1 MNNFQISDVTS
12 YDFNLLG
19 KSEVELVVRQANTL
33 TTIRLLPVA
42 SDKPIFMGTPAPQIT
57 AQPADQPE
65 PQPQTRPLALVEAK
79 TTAKRR
85 HSKKAKP
92 GSDRPYLINYDR
104 QRTNGTPFASK
115 LTEDEVKMIRELWP
129 LALEESPSR
138 RQAHLKL
145 SQMFEISA
153 AAIDSIVSRKTW
165 QHVA

>member
-42 SDKPIFMGTPAPQIT
+42 SDKPIFMGTPAPQPT
-57 AQPADQPE
+57 AQPAAQPE
-65 PQPQTRPLALVEAK
+65 PQPQSRPLTLVEAK
-79 TTAKRR
+79 STVKRKR
-85 HSKKAKP
+85 SKKAKP

-104 QRTNGTPFASK
+104 KRLNGTPFASK
-115 LTEDEVKMIRELWP
+115 LNEDEVKMIRELWP

-153 AAIDSIVSRKTW
+153 AAIDCIVSRKTW